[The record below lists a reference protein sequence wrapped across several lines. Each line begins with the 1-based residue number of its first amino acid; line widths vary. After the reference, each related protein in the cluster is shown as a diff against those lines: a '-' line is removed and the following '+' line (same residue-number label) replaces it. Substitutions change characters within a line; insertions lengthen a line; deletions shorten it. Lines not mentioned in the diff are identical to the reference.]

1 MADEAAEF
9 WSAFEKE
16 TGEKVVARGMGEY
29 FKAQSDSSGLWGLVV
44 LTDKSFRFKHMPSEN
59 WISSLFK
66 RMDKSSGPK
75 VPVEITIPLADIVSL
90 DAPKRNLMARLFG
103 PAFPR
108 FHVEGK
114 DIKDAEGVKSYLF
127 SVDPSS
133 GFLTALEKA
142 VALAREPESK
152 G

>member
-16 TGEKVVARGMGEY
+16 TGEKVAARGMGEY
-29 FKAQSDSSGLWGLVV
+29 FKSEGDGSGIWGLVV

-59 WISSLFK
+59 WLSSLF
-66 RMDKSSGPK
+66 RRVDKSSGPK
-75 VPVEITIPLADIVSL
+75 APVEITIPLGDIISL
-90 DAPKRNLMARLFG
+90 DAPKRSLMARLFG

-108 FHVEGK
+108 FNVQGK
-114 DIKDAEGVKSYLF
+114 EAKDAGEVKSFLF

-142 VALAREPESK
+142 ANLAKES
-152 G
+152 GATG

>member
-16 TGEKVVARGMGEY
+16 TGEKVEARAIGEY
-29 FKAQSDSSGLWGLVV
+29 YKGQDLSIGLWGLVI

-59 WISSLFK
+59 WMSTIFK
-66 RMDKSSGPK
+66 RMDRSAKPK
-75 VPVEITIPLADIVSL
+75 EPLELRFAREDIL
-90 DAPKRNLMARLFG
+90 ALNAPNRGFFAKLFG

-108 FHVEGK
+108 FGLKVRSAP
-114 DIKDAEGVKSYLF
+114 DAAQAGAAGEEEHLF
-127 SVDPSS
+127 SVDPS
-133 GFLTALEKA
+133 GGVLAALEK
-142 VALAREPESK
+142 LLTSRQ

>member
-16 TGEKVVARGMGEY
+16 TGEKVAARGMGEY
-29 FKAQSDSSGLWGLVV
+29 FKAEKDSSGLWGLVI

-66 RMDKSSGPK
+66 RMDRSSAPRQ
-75 VPVEITIPLADIVSL
+75 PVEITIPLGHIVSL
-90 DAPKRNLMARLFG
+90 NAPKRSLMARLFG

-108 FHVEGK
+108 FTIAGR
-114 DIKDAEGVKSYLF
+114 DAVTADGETSYLF

-142 VALAREPESK
+142 IAGEK
-152 G
+152 GSGTNG